1 MINYEVMSEQKQ
13 RIEWIDLAKGITIL
27 LVIVGHTVLEGF
39 WGQIVRGIIFSFHM
53 PLFFILSCATYRTF
67 NTWPQFTK
75 KLKKSAKYLLLPALA
90 TFSLDI
96 LIQYVQAINSYNLGL
111 EFWKDKLFTLV
122 FASGVSTSY
131 NGFDVAGLGIAWF
144 FFALFIGRTTFDYIQ
159 LSVKEGSKLLLFSCV
174 ISMAGVLYGKIQWM
188 PFSMDVALA
197 SMPFFY
203 FGHCMQY
210 MNLTEAPLN
219 KLGFWFVVWIGT
231 LALTFTGSWT
241 YMELAVR
248 RYPLFP
254 ICYITAIAGTMAVVE
269 LSVLL
274 CRLKKTMSGFIL
286 IGKNSMYLLCI
297 HIMDGYMKFIWGGE
311 EENQWIL
318 SARRIVFDLI
328 LFGAVM
334 LIRKAI
340 CSKGKFDG

>member
-1 MINYEVMSEQKQ
+1 MINCEAVSEQKQ

-27 LVIVGHTVLEGF
+27 LVIVGHTVSEGF
-39 WGQIVRGIIFSFHM
+39 WEQIVRGIIFSFHM
-53 PLFFILSCATYRTF
+53 PLFFILSCATYRTS
-67 NTWPQFTK
+67 NTWLEFTK
-75 KLKKSAKYLLLPALA
+75 KFKKSAKYLLFPALV
-90 TFSLDI
+90 TFSLEV
-96 LIQYVQAINSYNLGL
+96 LIQCIKEIKLYNLGL
-111 EFWKDKLFTLV
+111 DFLKNKLFTLV
-122 FASGVSTSY
+122 FASGVSTPY

-144 FFALFIGRTTFDYIQ
+144 FFALLIGRTTFDYIQ
-159 LSVKEGSKLLLFSCV
+159 LSVKEDSKLFLFSCMIGMV
-174 ISMAGVLYGKIQWM
+174 GVLYGKIQWM

-210 MNLTEAPLN
+210 MNLTESPLK
-219 KLGFWFVVWIGT
+219 KLGFWFAIWIGT

-254 ICYITAIAGTMAVVE
+254 VCYITAIAGTMAIVE
-269 LSVLL
+269 LSVFL
-274 CRLKKTMSGFIL
+274 CKFKKLMSGFIC
-286 IGKNSMYLLCI
+286 IGKNSIYLLCI

-311 EENQWIL
+311 ENQWIL
-318 SARRIVFDLI
+318 SVRRIMFDLI
-328 LFGAVM
+328 LFGVTM

-340 CSKGKFDG
+340 YSKGKLDG